1 MVHFLRNKENRTI
14 IECEVYNDDLSSSVD
29 IREYTKMFLL
39 LLDNTFMESIA
50 ELDEIRGWWWE
61 QAKDSGEYKTI
72 DEFVKEKYLWVAK
85 EFDLNYVTD

>member
-1 MVHFLRNKENRTI
+1 MVHFLRTKDKRTI
-14 IECEVYNDDLSSSVD
+14 ISCDVGGNDLSSSVD

-61 QAKDSGEYKTI
+61 QAEDSGEYKTI

>member
-1 MVHFLRNKENRTI
+1 MVHFLRNKKNKTI
-14 IECEVYNDDLSSSVD
+14 IECDVYGDDLNSSVD

-72 DEFVKEKYLWVAK
+72 DEFVKEKFLWVAK